1 MHLSH
6 TISGTVFFLLFALF
20 VVSVCGLATN
30 LVRYRRLGA
39 FYSRRSR
46 RARRRAGA
54 LLIASYLGALLFG
67 GACFFFALT
76 PVAHDPEPST
86 EAVGDESQAGGAYY
100 MTVSASS
107 ADSES
112 TDRPDEFRGRVAFM
126 PYIPA
131 RVSDF

>member
-1 MHLSH
+1 MHFSH

-20 VVSVCGLATN
+20 AVSVVGLMTN

-46 RARRRAGA
+46 LARRRAGV
-54 LLIASYLGALLFG
+54 LLIVSYLGVLLCG
-67 GACFFFALT
+67 GACFFTTLT
-76 PVAHDPEPST
+76 PVAPDLESSA
-86 EAVGDESQAGGAYY
+86 EDVAVESQAGGAYY

-112 TDRPDEFRGRVAFM
+112 TDRSDEFRGRVAFM